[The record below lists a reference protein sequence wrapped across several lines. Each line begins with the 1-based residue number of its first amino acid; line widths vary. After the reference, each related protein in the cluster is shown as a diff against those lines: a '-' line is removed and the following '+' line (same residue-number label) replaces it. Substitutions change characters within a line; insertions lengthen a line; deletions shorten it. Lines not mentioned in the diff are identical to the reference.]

1 MSATTRSHVN
11 QRGRV
16 DLPFIQVLATGLIS
30 SRVNHDGNENKTK
43 QNNQNKTKQ
52 KQHRH
57 RENALVGRKA
67 KISLEGTFALLRETK
82 SINH

>member
-30 SRVNHDGNENKTK
+30 SRVNHDETKTK
-43 QNNQNKTKQ
+43 QNKRKQTKTKQ

-82 SINH
+82 